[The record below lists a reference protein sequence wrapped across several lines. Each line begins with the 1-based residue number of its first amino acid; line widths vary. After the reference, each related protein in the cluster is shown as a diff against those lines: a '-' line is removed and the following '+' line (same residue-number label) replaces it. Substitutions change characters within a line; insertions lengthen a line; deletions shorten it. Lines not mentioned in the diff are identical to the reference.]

1 MDAKRREDAFALRK
15 LARNK
20 ITPLAHQ
27 RFLGS
32 NVTTLF
38 LSHENLDDRAFDT
51 RHRKLHFAT

>member
-15 LARNK
+15 LAQNT
-20 ITPLAHQ
+20 ITPLGHQ
-27 RFLGS
+27 SFLGS
-32 NVTTLF
+32 NVTLF